1 VPTLPHRFALS
12 FRLSALNR
20 ISPTEARRFVFGAWL
35 VGEARF
41 GFYPMFKSELFWKL
55 ARFAA
60 VGLTVMAVFMGLN
73 WVLGHWLGEQVAF
86 LVAYPPSVGLHF
98 ALNKWWTF
106 SDRSAATR
114 RQVGEYLAMVAVTFV
129 IQWSVFTA
137 LQYWTMLP
145 GWIAAGVANLA
156 QMAVSFGLMQVRIFA
171 KRAGAVTVGVEK

>member
-1 VPTLPHRFALS
+1 MV
-12 FRLSALNR
+12 N
-20 ISPTEARRFVFGAWL
+20 
-35 VGEARF
+35 
-41 GFYPMFKSELFWKL
+41 SELFWKL

-73 WVLGHWLGEQVAF
+73 WVLGHWLGEQAAF

-98 ALNKWWTF
+98 VLNKWWTF
-106 SDRSAATR
+106 SDRSAATT
-114 RQVGEYLAMVAVTFV
+114 RQVGEYLLMVAVTFV

-137 LQYWTMLP
+137 LRHWTTLP

-171 KRAGAVTVGVEK
+171 KRAGSTSVGVEK